1 MEPIDRVEELH
12 EFVTALED
20 GDADV
25 RVLQKLALLC
35 STNPIPADTAS
46 PLSPRLGL
54 PLSPSPFIPIM
65 RTLPPVVPDMWT
77 KERSF
82 DRLFDGLLKFL
93 DPTKVRLISPPQSGV
108 FDCHNLIGCRTTG
121 ICFDCCVG
129 NPRKPSC
136 FPRRER
142 RRTFLCAVQNA
153 VLQCN

>member
-1 MEPIDRVEELH
+1 MEELQ

-20 GDADV
+20 GNADV

-35 STNPIPADTAS
+35 SSNPIPADTAS

-54 PLSPSPFIPIM
+54 PSSPSPFIPVM

-93 DPTKVRLISPPQSGV
+93 DPTKVCLVSHS
-108 FDCHNLIGCRTTG
+108 D
-121 ICFDCCVG
+121 
-129 NPRKPSC
+129 
-136 FPRRER
+136 
-142 RRTFLCAVQNA
+142 
-153 VLQCN
+153 